1 MPGLPQRDTPAL
13 MMNKSCWRGLQAQE
27 LTTLKDAR
35 RRTPEPAS
43 DIRSSLAPQLSRIN
57 RGLEVRSET
66 WKTLALVTS
75 QAGDLP

>member
-1 MPGLPQRDTPAL
+1 MTDRY
-13 MMNKSCWRGLQAQE
+13 CWRGLQAQE

-57 RGLEVRSET
+57 RGLEVRSGKQT
-66 WKTLALVTS
+66 TLAFATPKLMTMIHDQS
-75 QAGDLP
+75 Q